1 MARLRVRFGET
12 VSQCYLLGVRSLV
25 IVLLT
30 SLFTG
35 MVISLE
41 SAQQAVQY
49 GVGSLVG
56 GAVAY
61 ASVRELGPML
71 TAVVVAG
78 RVGAAIAAE
87 IGSMVVTEQIDAL
100 RSMGLEPSRFLV
112 VPRLLAMLIML
123 PLLTI
128 FADVVSIVGGMWVA
142 QTYAHIST
150 ETFLASARETI
161 GFEDV
166 IKGLIKTL
174 VFALIIAMVG
184 AYQGL
189 RTRGGAA
196 GVGQSTTGSVVLSII
211 LIFIANFV
219 LSLLLFGTLAACPSR
234 SPGST
239 TFRWLSASASCCRTA
254 AWTSPRVRSLASSA
268 FPAPVSP
275 RFCVCS
281 TDSSNPMADTCTCAG
296 KTSVTC
302 RKSS

>member
-1 MARLRVRFGET
+1 MMRMLDRVGRATIDFFEYAGGLTMLSAESAGFIVRLRIRVAET
-12 VSQCYLLGVRSLV
+12 ISQAYLLGVQSTA

-87 IGSMVVTEQIDAL
+87 LGSMVVTEQIEAL

-112 VPRLLAMLIML
+112 VPRLVALLIML

-128 FADVVSIVGGMWVA
+128 FADVISIVGGGWIA
-142 QTYAHIST
+142 QTYAHISVD
-150 ETFLASARETI
+150 TFIASVRQTI
-161 GFEDV
+161 GIADV
-166 IKGLIKTL
+166 LKGLLKAF

-189 RTRGGAA
+189 STRGGAA
-196 GVGQSTTGSVVLSII
+196 GVGVSTTGAVVLAII
-211 LIFIANFV
+211 LIFISNFTM
-219 LSLLLFGTLAACPSR
+219 SFLLFGH
-234 SPGST
+234 
-239 TFRWLSASASCCRTA
+239 
-254 AWTSPRVRSLASSA
+254 
-268 FPAPVSP
+268 
-275 RFCVCS
+275 
-281 TDSSNPMADTCTCAG
+281 
-296 KTSVTC
+296 
-302 RKSS
+302 

>member
-1 MARLRVRFGET
+1 MLDRVGRATLNFFEYAGGLTLLSFESAGFMLRLRIRLAET
-12 VSQCYLLGVRSLV
+12 FSQCYLLGVQSLI

-41 SAQQAVQY
+41 SAQQAVQF

-87 IGSMVVTEQIDAL
+87 IGSMVVTEQIEAL
-100 RSMGLEPSRFLV
+100 RSMGLEPARFLV
-112 VPRLLAMLIML
+112 VPRLLALLIML

-128 FADVVSIVGGMWVA
+128 FADVVSIIGGMWVA
-142 QTYAHIST
+142 QTYAHISAD
-150 ETFLASARETI
+150 TFLASARQTV

-166 IKGLIKTL
+166 VKGLIKTL
-174 VFALIIAMVG
+174 VFAAIIAMVG

-189 RTRGGAA
+189 KTRGGAA
-196 GVGQSTTGSVVLSII
+196 GVGESTTGSVVLSII
-211 LIFIANFV
+211 LIFISNFV
-219 LSLLLFGTLAACPSR
+219 LSLILFG
-234 SPGST
+234 G
-239 TFRWLSASASCCRTA
+239 
-254 AWTSPRVRSLASSA
+254 
-268 FPAPVSP
+268 
-275 RFCVCS
+275 
-281 TDSSNPMADTCTCAG
+281 G
-296 KTSVTC
+296 
-302 RKSS
+302 